1 MSKMLGVWN
10 PRHKIRG
17 KEDLI
22 VSIFAKSC
30 SSLKDVF
37 AKEIPGSTIKY
48 PIANQLSWA
57 NSRIECTID
66 VVC

>member
-10 PRHKIRG
+10 PRHKIMG

-22 VSIFAKSC
+22 VSIFAKGC

-37 AKEIPGSTIKY
+37 AKEIPGSKIK
-48 PIANQLSWA
+48 ISNRKS
-57 NSRIECTID
+57 
-66 VVC
+66 V

>member
-10 PRHKIRG
+10 PRHKIMG

-22 VSIFAKSC
+22 VSICAKSC

-37 AKEIPGSTIKY
+37 AKEIPGSTMKISNRKSVELGE
-48 PIANQLSWA
+48 QQ
-57 NSRIECTID
+57 D
-66 VVC
+66 